1 MGIFSAKAVV
11 AGLATDLICQTLYG
25 VLLIA
30 AAEYALC
37 KCTNMSREQ
46 AMVAISYPYVQF
58 AGFSGAILLHI
69 VSGYVAG
76 LLSPERGRII
86 NSLAVGIF
94 ISAMGVLAA
103 FDFSRVLSEW
113 KIALSILGPTPAALV
128 GGQLAIWRAERRLSA
143 EQR

>member
-1 MGIFSAKAVV
+1 MRIFSAKAIV
-11 AGLATDLICQTLYG
+11 AGLATDLICQMVYG

-30 AAEYALC
+30 AAEYAFC

-46 AMVAISYPYVQF
+46 AMVAISNHYVEF
-58 AGFSGAILLHI
+58 AGFAGAIILQI
-69 VSGYVAG
+69 ASGYVAG
-76 LLSPERGRII
+76 LLSPERGRRI

-94 ISAMGVLAA
+94 ISAMGVWAA
-103 FDFSRVLSEW
+103 FDFSRVLPEW